1 MFCRFLYKKCL
12 TVVQSTKK
20 SGESSLDPSGNTYR
34 KWCKK
39 YDEKMHGVKYVKK
52 LLELM
57 EWENVLLN
65 SMQHIRHI

>member
-1 MFCRFLYKKCL
+1 MPNRRSKYQKKW
-12 TVVQSTKK
+12 
-20 SGESSLDPSGNTYR
+20 ESSLNPSGKTYG

-39 YDEKMHGVKYVKK
+39 YDEKNAWCEICKK